1 MEKNMKKNDNDLLLK
16 QLTDELIN
24 EHKCHTVIL
33 YGSRA
38 RGDFTEQS
46 DYDLM
51 GVKKTGKKYR
61 VAEKRNGF
69 YLDIF
74 IYPENELR
82 KVGEEYF
89 YMEGAK
95 VLYEKEKFGTT
106 FLKKLKTA
114 TRKKYKPLPPD
125 EIQVR
130 RIWLHKM
137 FDRIAQGDIE
147 GNYRRS
153 WLQEALL
160 YEYFNIRKER
170 YWGSK
175 KSFDWLKAN
184 DPKIYRLFEQ
194 VLKHPLKLHLL
205 KKLVEQVSELK
216 VKN

>member
-1 MEKNMKKNDNDLLLK
+1 
-16 QLTDELIN
+16 
-24 EHKCHTVIL
+24 
-33 YGSRA
+33 
-38 RGDFTEQS
+38 
-46 DYDLM
+46 M
-51 GVKKTGKKYR
+51 GVKKIGKKYR

-74 IYPENELR
+74 IYPEKELR

-95 VLYEKEKFGTT
+95 VLYEKEKFGTA

-160 YEYFNIRKER
+160 FEYFNIRKER

-194 VLKHPLKLHLL
+194 VLKNPLKLNLL